1 MAKHLEKKEAAERKS
16 AAAPQKKNPRRRR
29 KTKRTS
35 VIGTVVLLFLVLVLV
50 SSVSLFYL
58 SNRMLN
64 QIERVDKS
72 EEVWMAPEEAAQD
85 MLEAEELEREPV
97 EEGTMEEH
105 PDTIV
110 PENVVWTRPKTAVQK
125 PKIKNILLIGQ
136 DRRSGETRARSDS
149 MILCS
154 INEYTKE
161 LTLTSLMRDM
171 YVPYPG
177 DYYPSRINHAFAWG
191 GMSLLDQL
199 IEEDFGITIDG
210 NVVVDFD
217 GFIQVMDLIAPLEID
232 LRDDEAWCMNLGNK
246 NWMLHT
252 GVNALNGE
260 QILSYARIRYVGRA
274 DWERTER
281 QRRVLSLA
289 FDKVKNMSLTELTE
303 LANAAL
309 PCMTTDM
316 SNAEITAI
324 YDLNGRRRTTIQ
336 PGVNIVTMSDGTTRK
351 VIKR

>member
-72 EEVWMAPEEAAQD
+72 EEVWMA
-85 MLEAEELEREPV
+85 
-97 EEGTMEEH
+97 
-105 PDTIV
+105 DTIV

-260 QILSYARIRYVGRA
+260 QRSGSAR
-274 DWERTER
+274 
-281 QRRVLSLA
+281 
-289 FDKVKNMSLTELTE
+289 
-303 LANAAL
+303 
-309 PCMTTDM
+309 C
-316 SNAEITAI
+316 
-324 YDLNGRRRTTIQ
+324 
-336 PGVNIVTMSDGTTRK
+336 
-351 VIKR
+351 